1 MLLVYPILKVLS
13 SHVLHQHVLRQIW
26 ALLFDVAL
34 VFLPLLLFEIYE
46 CLDDELLWILLEE
59 DRCNMAEFVDVP
71 KILSDL
77 FESVIGAIYL
87 DSGKN
92 LNIVWEILYS
102 LINVPKQPVRMIY
115 ETPGAHPRFLNS
127 EIVDGTNIIMVP
139 LEVQISNEKKLFH
152 GFGSSK
158 RQAKAAAAKFAL
170 KAFKHN
176 R

>member
-1 MLLVYPILKVLS
+1 
-13 SHVLHQHVLRQIW
+13 
-26 ALLFDVAL
+26 
-34 VFLPLLLFEIYE
+34 
-46 CLDDELLWILLEE
+46 
-59 DRCNMAEFVDVP
+59 MAEFVDVP

-102 LINVPKQPVRMIY
+102 
-115 ETPGAHPRFLNS
+115 AHPRFLNS